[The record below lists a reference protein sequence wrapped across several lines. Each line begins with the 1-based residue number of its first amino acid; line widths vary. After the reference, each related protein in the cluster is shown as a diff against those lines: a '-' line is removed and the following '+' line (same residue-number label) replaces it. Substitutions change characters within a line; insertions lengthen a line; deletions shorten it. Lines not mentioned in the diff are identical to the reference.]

1 MFNRLQRALII
12 MKNKFWSKR
21 VQINKELSDVI
32 AKPLCSNKQVMELT
46 ERIDLLLVMKERA
59 KRSLLLQDLVNAQ
72 SESESLRQS
81 LRLPR
86 SNRISICQDSC
97 PT

>member
-1 MFNRLQRALII
+1 MMFNRLQRALII

-46 ERIDLLLVMKERA
+46 ERLDLLLGMKERA
-59 KRSLLLQDLVNAQ
+59 NGAYYKAYDSDTAINIVNAQ
-72 SESESLRQS
+72 SETETAARFAKEQ
-81 LRLPR
+81 
-86 SNRISICQDSC
+86 
-97 PT
+97 